1 MTELRQ
7 RGRDADLTLQQQ
19 PSEDKVTLA
28 SQTAYN
34 RSAAMLTLAKQIAS
48 SGPLL
53 SYHHYLVSSYKS
65 QYYNVVFTL
74 VSDVIS
80 VGPHHEM
87 LKKHKPTKMR
97 HVDIPPESNNLTWL
111 VDASYVFSCVY
122 RSFQS

>member
-19 PSEDKVTLA
+19 PSEDKVTLT

-34 RSAAMLTLAKQIAS
+34 RSAAMLALAKQLAS
-48 SGPLL
+48 SGPLW
-53 SYHHYLVSSYKS
+53 SYHHYLVSSYKT

-74 VSDVIS
+74 VADVIS
-80 VGPHHEM
+80 VGLHHEM
-87 LKKHKPTKMR
+87 LKRRKPIKMR